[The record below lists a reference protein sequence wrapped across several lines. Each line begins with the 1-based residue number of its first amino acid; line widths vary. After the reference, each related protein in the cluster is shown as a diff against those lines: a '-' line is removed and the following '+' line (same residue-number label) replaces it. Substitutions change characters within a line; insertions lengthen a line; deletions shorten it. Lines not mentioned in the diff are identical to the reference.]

1 MNKQPHTEHLNKTTH
16 HIDHLMH
23 VHNQHIQARGQSAR
37 RGTSHQAR
45 YKAILRRGIL
55 TSFNPVNYTAGV
67 LLFEAT
73 GTFLQDVP
81 VAYHIDGTSAQ
92 KNNLCAVL
100 FFDVQN
106 YTDAVIL
113 AVFPNVNQGA
123 PAHPPGRLT
132 FLPTYSITSND
143 TITSG
148 NTKTYTV
155 TGGSS
160 GVPTGALAILISA
173 NFTSTSAG
181 AWLNINAH
189 GGNGLTLGNL
199 YSSGGF
205 VNGGGLIPLSTSGQ
219 IDIHANGGDCTVAA
233 NLYGYVF

>member
-1 MNKQPHTEHLNKTTH
+1 VEAMNRLQHVL
-16 HIDHLMH
+16 H
-23 VHNQHIQARGQSAR
+23 VHDQHTAVGGQSAR
-37 RGTSHQAR
+37 RGTSQQGR
-45 YKAILRRGIL
+45 DKTVIRRGIL
-55 TSFNPVNYTAGV
+55 TSFNPVNYTANV

-73 GTFLQDVP
+73 GTYLQDVP

-113 AVFPNVNQGA
+113 AIFPNVNQGA
-123 PAHPPGRLT
+123 PANPPGRVT
-132 FLPTYSITSND
+132 FVPLYSITSSD

-148 NTKTYTV
+148 SSKTYTV

-160 GVPTGALAILISA
+160 DVPVGALGVFVSVY
-173 NFTSTSAG
+173 FTSSSAG
-181 AWLNINAH
+181 TWITVNAH

-205 VNGGGLIPLSTSGQ
+205 INSGGLVPLNSSGQ
-219 IDIHANGGDCTVAA
+219 IDIHANSGDCIVTAS
-233 NLYGYVF
+233 LYGYIF